1 MTSSVQ
7 TRPDAGATAGT
18 EPFSSRLMRGAPLI
32 VGAALIL
39 FLLKPIGSLPLKG
52 WVPIIIGL
60 SYVAAGLLSGRRG
73 ALLAPGVIIATWG
86 IAPMST
92 NYDYDFNGMFYL
104 CLGTG
109 LLLAALLAERGWH
122 RITPMSLALPVLFI
136 GGTMAIAPHV
146 GKWLTTILAALLVG
160 WALFEMRPQPADDL
174 DRTPVVDRS

>member
-7 TRPDAGATAGT
+7 TRPDTGATAGT
-18 EPFSSRLMRGAPLI
+18 EPFSSRLLRGAPLI

-39 FLLKPIGSLPLKG
+39 FLLEPIGSLPLKG

-73 ALLAPGVIIATWG
+73 VLLAPGVVIAAWG

-92 NYDYDFNGMFYL
+92 NYGYDFNGMFYL

-109 LLLAALLAERGWH
+109 LLIAALLAERGWH

-146 GKWLTTILAALLVG
+146 GTWLTTILAVLLVG
-160 WALFEMRPQPADDL
+160 WGLFEMRPQPADDL
-174 DRTPVVDRS
+174 DRTPVADRS